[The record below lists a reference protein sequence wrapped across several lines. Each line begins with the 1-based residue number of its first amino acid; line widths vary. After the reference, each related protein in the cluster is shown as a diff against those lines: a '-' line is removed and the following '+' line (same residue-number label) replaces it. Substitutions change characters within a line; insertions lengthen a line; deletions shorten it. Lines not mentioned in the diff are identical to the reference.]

1 MKYVRATR
9 AALWVTIASS
19 LCSSTAFS
27 RSNGIT
33 GVSAA
38 GCGGG
43 SCHGASSFSTTVR
56 IEGEASVVRGSINTY
71 TLVLTNMGFLQD
83 SAGFNVAAS
92 SGTLGTAAAA
102 TQTQLR
108 SGELTHSSRIASMS
122 SGTWRIPFR
131 WTAPATAG
139 TATLSAAGNVTNSNF
154 SAGGDQ
160 WNVGSLVVTVT
171 DTMMSTDAGAPP
183 ADSAT
188 PTLDAAPP
196 ADSGAMLPPP
206 DAPIATPD
214 ATAPADSGVATPDG
228 GASDGGTS
236 PPMTMTCRCS
246 SGPTSVDPRSLL
258 AASSVLILRMLRRRC
273 VERDLPRSG
282 R

>member
-19 LCSSTAFS
+19 LCSSTAFA

-56 IEGEASVVRGSINTY
+56 IEGEVSVVRGSMNTY

-108 SGELTHSSRIASMS
+108 SGELTHSSRISSMS

-139 TATLSAAGNVTNSNF
+139 TATISAAGNVTNSNF

-171 DTMMSTDAGAPP
+171 NTMMSTDAGVPP

-188 PTLDAAPP
+188 PDAAPP

-246 SGPTSVDPRSLL
+246 SGPTSVDPPSLFAASSLL
-258 AASSVLILRMLRRRC
+258 ALRMLRRRR
-273 VERDLPRSG
+273 VARALPGSVR
-282 R
+282 